1 MIKLLVISGS
11 PTANSSTDLLLVK
24 IAERVAQELEPSL
37 RVETNFAKLN
47 ELKFI
52 PCQACGKAPHEEW
65 CVFHDE
71 ITPVLTQIAECD
83 CLLVG
88 SPIYFDS
95 VSAQFKTLMDR
106 CNCFRPADFD
116 SREPNLRF
124 VRLIK
129 RKRPGAMV
137 LVGGEEG
144 WFEGARRAI
153 AGFFIWIE
161 VTNEGVIQYHSKD
174 FHRVGEVTDS
184 PVTLSDAQ
192 ELGRKLAAILRT
204 QHAG

>member
-1 MIKLLVISGS
+1 LIKLQIISGS
-11 PTANSSTDLLLVK
+11 PTANSSTDLLLGK
-24 IAERVAQELEPSL
+24 IAETVEQELKPSHQ
-37 RVETNFAKLN
+37 VETNFAKLN

-71 ITPVLTQIAECD
+71 ITPVLEKIAECD

-95 VSAQFKTLMDR
+95 VSAQLKTLMDR

-116 SREPNLRF
+116 SREPHQDF
-124 VRLIK
+124 IKLIK

-161 VTNEGVIQYHSKD
+161 VTNEGMIQYHSKD
-174 FHRVGEVTDS
+174 FHRVGEVVDS
-184 PVTLSDAQ
+184 PPALSEAQ